1 MQVIIIIKLYIYFN
15 FIIMLM
21 YNNLNKIRKINV
33 PSKVRR
39 GQRGV
44 MLGT

>member
-1 MQVIIIIKLYIYFN
+1 
-15 FIIMLM
+15 M
-21 YNNLNKIRKINV
+21 YNKIEIGKIRKINV
-33 PSKVRR
+33 PSKHARR